1 MQKKQK
7 KSVISKR
14 KMTVVFAAAAV
25 CITAAVFTA
34 ASKQSVPAEK
44 IAAYVDEEPVYYEEL
59 KYFINRNKLIV
70 REALISQSGK
80 ESSDFQ
86 WGDEIEGETGYER
99 LVSESLKKAVP
110 VKLVLRESKK
120 LGLAGAEDYPELMK
134 SWKDEN
140 AGRKEKKQ
148 NDQVLYG
155 VIQYS
160 KEEYYDY
167 VNSNLEL
174 RYKEKLISGGTVN
187 VSDEE
192 IRAAYDKDSGYFNNE
207 SFETV
212 RDSAKLLALER
223 KYEEYLSA
231 LEEKADINITD
242 KDAVTEAVKE
252 VLGETS

>member
-14 KMTVVFAAAAV
+14 KVIVVFAAAAV

-34 ASKQSVPAEK
+34 ARKQPVPAEK
-44 IAAYVDEEPVYYEEL
+44 IVAYVDEEPVFYEEL
-59 KYFINRNKLIV
+59 KYVINRNKLIV

-80 ESSDFQ
+80 DSSDFQ
-86 WGDEIEGETGYER
+86 WGDKIEGETGYER
-99 LVSESLKKAVP
+99 LASESLKKSVP

-120 LGLAGAEDYPELMK
+120 LGLDGAADYPELRK
-134 SWKDEN
+134 AWKDEN
-140 AGRKEKKQ
+140 AGRKEKKE

-155 VIQYS
+155 VVQYS
-160 KEEYYDY
+160 EEEYYDY

-174 RYKEKLISGGTVN
+174 RYKEKLISDGMVK

-192 IRAAYDKDSGYFNNE
+192 IRAAYDKDPGYFNNE